1 MIIKLKI
8 IFIKNI
14 YFLQNECLINTK
26 ILIIFNI
33 ILKTFKFWI
42 FIFILLFIII
52 FNTSFFCELNNNYF
66 MMQKDLNLTFQ
77 KPINKNINIGI
88 YAYRIKDGGR
98 ARITSLLLNSLYKV
112 KFFNIYLFTKIN
124 KEDEE
129 YIFPILIKRKTINNN
144 LIRTIK
150 KYRIQILIYELENID
165 EINLLNNIKNIKVI
179 FYLHTSSFDW
189 IYDNFTMFKSLYR
202 SFINSKYIIS
212 IVPID
217 NDYLFKK
224 WGIRSIFMNNFITYD
239 YNSIFSSELSSKI
252 ILMLGRGNAKKKRF
266 SIGIIS
272 MEYIAEEI
280 PLCELKIISNITRIN
295 KLQYLVD
302 NLNLKNNINFLDYT
316 SFPEIYF
323 KNASL
328 NIFPS
333 ISEAFPMVLS
343 ETKIYGLPSI
353 LLGLD
358 YIAIAKGGT
367 VYIYDDSPESLSKK
381 AIILLK
387 NDIYKKKLGLEARLS
402 MKKFNNEL
410 VQSKWFKLIL
420 SVFNGDNYY
429 QDLRKKD
436 KSMDKIDLI
445 NIINNQINLL
455 KKRELKFINITIN
468 NFENYTFLE
477 NLI

>member
-1 MIIKLKI
+1 M
-8 IFIKNI
+8 
-14 YFLQNECLINTK
+14 
-26 ILIIFNI
+26 
-33 ILKTFKFWI
+33 
-42 FIFILLFIII
+42 
-52 FNTSFFCELNNNYF
+52 
-66 MMQKDLNLTFQ
+66 
-77 KPINKNINIGI
+77 
-88 YAYRIKDGGR
+88 
-98 ARITSLLLNSLYKV
+98 
-112 KFFNIYLFTKIN
+112 
-124 KEDEE
+124 
-129 YIFPILIKRKTINNN
+129 
-144 LIRTIK
+144 
-150 KYRIQILIYELENID
+150 
-165 EINLLNNIKNIKVI
+165 
-179 FYLHTSSFDW
+179 
-189 IYDNFTMFKSLYR
+189 
-202 SFINSKYIIS
+202 
-212 IVPID
+212 
-217 NDYLFKK
+217 
-224 WGIRSIFMNNFITYD
+224 
-239 YNSIFSSELSSKI
+239 
-252 ILMLGRGNAKKKRF
+252 
-266 SIGIIS
+266 
-272 MEYIAEEI
+272 
-280 PLCELKIISNITRIN
+280 
-295 KLQYLVD
+295 
-302 NLNLKNNINFLDYT
+302 KNNINFLDYT

-436 KSMDKIDLI
+436 ESMDKIDLI